1 MATEGAHIAGTIE
14 RILRRTI
21 RELRDLPEDAMNREL
36 DIPEANTLFQLG
48 THVIGSTRYWTV
60 TIAGGT
66 DYERDRSSEF
76 AASGTT
82 AELVSALE
90 SVIGEMHASLD
101 PLDGA
106 VLDRTTD
113 REDEYAV
120 TGARNPDG
128 MPLRD
133 AVLHGLEH
141 AALHLGHIQL
151 SRQLLGFP
159 PPPAES

>member
-14 RILRRTI
+14 RILRRTV
-21 RELRDLPEDAMNREL
+21 RELRDLSDEAVNREL

-66 DYERDRSSEF
+66 DFSRVRSSEF
-76 AASGTT
+76 AASGSIV
-82 AELVSALE
+82 ELVSALE
-90 SVIGEMHASLD
+90 SVIEEMHACLDSLD
-101 PLDGA
+101 GEA
-106 VLDRTTD
+106 LDRTTD
-113 REDEYAV
+113 REDEYAT
-120 TGARNPDG
+120 TGAPNPDG

-159 PPPAES
+159 PPKADD